1 MMMNLQPF
9 EVALILGVVILALE
23 MLTGVFICLSLAIG
37 LFSVALTEFLS
48 DNYYLERDI
57 LIFVVVAMSAFIG
70 LRLAFR
76 SKGDVKISR
85 KDVNDY

>member
-1 MMMNLQPF
+1 MMDLQPY

-48 DNYYLERDI
+48 QNFHLERDV
-57 LIFVVVAMSAFIG
+57 LIFAVVALGSFIG
-70 LRLAFR
+70 LRLTFR
-76 SKGDVKISR
+76 SKGDVKTAR
-85 KDVNDY
+85 EDVNDY